1 MHKATTLLS
10 SSLFPTQGDLRL
22 VFLGML
28 TFLKNYQQ
36 QSSDSSQNGIVD
48 AIHDKLEI
56 YWNRHLSESSS
67 ISAILDP
74 RYKLSTFTDLEER
87 NNYIDHL
94 QTLFTLYISNNSHII
109 PNRTG
114 GNISQDSRNYF
125 LNMINNNSQIYSSM
139 NNSDFNEIDNYLSI
153 PNETTTD
160 PLLWWK
166 DHQKE
171 YPILSLIAK
180 DYLIIQAI
188 SVPAEQAFSVAG
200 NTITQTRNRLDPDTA
215 RATLCLKSWIENKLG
230 LDISNINN
238 SESNTTVN
246 DSSDDS
252 DYHDSGNSDFS
263 SNSDFSND
271 GDFSNDSDFS
281 VDVNF
286 NSSSNSNDS
295 EN

>member
-1 MHKATTLLS
+1 V
-10 SSLFPTQGDLRL
+10 SSLLL
-22 VFLGML
+22 
-28 TFLKNYQQ
+28 
-36 QSSDSSQNGIVD
+36 
-48 AIHDKLEI
+48 
-56 YWNRHLSESSS
+56 
-67 ISAILDP
+67 
-74 RYKLSTFTDLEER
+74 TFTDLEER
-87 NNYIDHL
+87 NDYIKDL
-94 QTLFTLYISNNSHII
+94 QTLFTSYISNNSHII

-125 LNMINNNSQIYSSM
+125 LNMINNNNQIYSSM
-139 NNSDFNEIDNYLSI
+139 NNSDFNEIDNYLST
-153 PNETTTD
+153 PNETITD

-180 DYLIIQAI
+180 DYLIIQAT

-200 NTITQTRNRLDPDTA
+200 NAITQTRNRLDPDTA

-238 SESNTTVN
+238 SESNTTN

-252 DYHDSGNSDFS
+252 DYRDSGNSDFS
-263 SNSDFSND
+263 SDSDFSND
-271 GDFSNDSDFS
+271 GNFSNDSDFS

-286 NSSSNSNDS
+286 NSSSSSDS